1 MPFAVKWSGQLLA
14 SQFVVVGHFLKILM
28 NFFKKIVDVQ
38 RQIWK
43 IKFRKIVKIKILK
56 RKKFHSKLVFS

>member
-28 NFFKKIVDVQ
+28 NFL
-38 RQIWK
+38 
-43 IKFRKIVKIKILK
+43 KILWTFSA
-56 RKKFHSKLVFS
+56 KFEKLNFEKL